1 MNKWIGSTKSSLLSQ
16 SIMTEFVFFSIESD
30 QTTGLLNSFGS
41 SLLAYKRLFSSCL
54 FWFCIQKTLFT
65 FEKSFLAAIKFW
77 KFKWC
82 GIKWRIFH
90 LHTKSSKMDGIG
102 TFVWYMNGHYQ
113 CADKCQCEAF
123 RVLPLIVG
131 MQVTYMKFPS
141 ISSTRW
147 ECFPTGIW
155 YSCVRY
161 FEFQNCYY
169 GSAIQSWKIPFE
181 LIQLVGR
188 SVTKSIGNIHF
199 FKKKMKYSFICIP
212 LQTTCVCV
220 FSHTWTYVR
229 MCWFG

>member
-1 MNKWIGSTKSSLLSQ
+1 MTCFTSAGTIIEKRAKEKKKICKTMNKWIGSTKSLLLSQ
-16 SIMTEFVFFSIESD
+16 SIMTEFFFFIESD

-41 SLLAYKRLFSSCL
+41 SLLAYKPPIFVMSL

-65 FEKSFLAAIKFW
+65 FEKSFLAAIKFG

-82 GIKWRIFH
+82 GIKWGIFH
-90 LHTKSSKMDGIG
+90 LHTKSSKMDASG

-113 CADKCQCEAF
+113 STDKCQCEAF

-131 MQVTYMKFPS
+131 MQVTYTKFPS

-169 GSAIQSWKIPFE
+169 GSAI
-181 LIQLVGR
+181 
-188 SVTKSIGNIHF
+188 
-199 FKKKMKYSFICIP
+199 
-212 LQTTCVCV
+212 
-220 FSHTWTYVR
+220 
-229 MCWFG
+229 